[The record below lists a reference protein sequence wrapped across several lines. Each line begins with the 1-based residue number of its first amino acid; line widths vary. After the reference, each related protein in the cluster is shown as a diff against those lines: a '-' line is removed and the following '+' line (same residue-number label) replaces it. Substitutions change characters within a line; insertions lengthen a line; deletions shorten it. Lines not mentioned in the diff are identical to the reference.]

1 MSKNKYIFA
10 IEGIVDNESVYYSN
24 ILYRRFK
31 KHARKLKESKLAV
44 NKLMPMPV
52 ELKDKITFYNPIDN
66 TQDVEINERSTI
78 KIPTFTTD
86 VDYYS
91 KIFIETNKENLKNSN
106 LKSIFENKKIS
117 ATIIGDKIDHDIKFM
132 KELQEIDLSKEIFIQ
147 EISLSSITR
156 SITGGLHKVAQ
167 ASMMTGIS
175 CFTINTV
182 TQVLTGHG
190 IANFLTKSSI
200 ANIGTTGAS
209 VFGAYLAL
217 SLLQRYSRFRSA
229 KRAISKFLIAKMKTL
244 GRKSQ
249 EIIVGAFSA
258 FKKHKITEFVGGK
271 ALKTPLGKI
280 INRVDFDDDAIH
292 LVTSPRSPI
301 DYSAIKIVQKDDESI
316 IKSLAAVGL
325 KDQDKATL
333 AAFKALGTFSDLLFY
348 LAEKQ
353 SRSDKYKYE
362 ESKPDVDS
370 IRDKINSHIF
380 LKAGDKYYIKKEKL
394 DSFLAGLI
402 SDQILLDNMKIGAIN
417 KSSREINVECI
428 FDKSKILKLYNAN
441 SNSFKDR
448 FINKIKEEFSLKNEN
463 FYKAFIET
471 DNFEILSD
479 SRDIIIE
486 ITNQNG
492 TVVELKFNFI
502 VDSSLLGRQ
511 INTLKSSIVTVETA
525 NFLGTDFIALNS
537 VAGNKL
543 PKDQIAELSDEQLAS
558 INNSDDYNATE
569 EYRSTFVSK
578 ASMISN
584 IVNICSDSKS
594 AVNIKKCV
602 GLLMSNG
609 ALDATKLHIA
619 LARIGYESAS
629 LFTDSNPGIFSAA
642 KVFNDAIA
650 ATTQDIKCNDESGN
664 FSLDVFQKS
673 ILENTLLS
681 CLNLSSR
688 DKHRAKIK
696 EFSEKIY
703 NGGLSSANIEKLIE
717 DIYSEN
723 DKKPVTEF
731 GVRMEKHIA
740 ESYMEI
746 LNTQGAIATADDGE
760 STTRLEQFLKRKFAD
775 DNDPGDADKI
785 EAIISHIRETGRSDE
800 QGNIDHGE
808 ALFTNLCNTTK
819 FLLKKKNKTD
829 SEFMLGERNA
839 ELLNNILKSSGS
851 YEAIFQESL
860 ALPSKGMTSAPTFTQ
875 KFKAV
880 TSSISN
886 LTLKTFVGLGLAF
899 STITPVIATYLESDS
914 LQPSTEF
921 QETID
926 SGGEIE
932 INMKS
937 LQKELLELQKQIED
951 HEEINE
957 NLKMDKCFLH
967 IEKAIKFA
975 EDDNDVG
982 VKKLFSD
989 VGLDYKDGSNV
1000 ENYTN
1005 LVSFIYFIND
1015 QTRAANNCSDSF
1027 GQLHARL
1034 LKINKANYN
1043 DKINNITRSMI
1054 EKIQRL
1060 YKDTQD
1066 NGKKYENI
1074 QKGLTKIADML
1085 KERNADLAST
1095 KPAVY
1100 RDVEEDDMLD
1110 RLIRGWDTKYVEDD
1124 AGKRILV
1131 PVNYE
1136 ELGEQFKDVSTDITV
1151 KAKTAIETKIR
1162 AEAFE
1167 NNRIVIL
1174 LNIFKNIKDV
1184 AIGEIGEIAERV
1196 GENIKVSALRNSG
1209 LHSGRIE
1216 GLIKFLGIILTSI
1229 LFRFLKQLKLWKGQG
1244 VLPTNIQGALI
1255 DAQDHVRIAVN
1266 FTIYHIESHILRN
1279 DIISVLDLNTKI
1291 MEETLKE
1298 LSAKDDQNKKVKDAI
1313 RKIKAL
1319 RSAIATEDLKSK
1331 VDNSV
1336 VDTDSL
1342 LRKLEIIR

>member
-31 KHARKLKESKLAV
+31 KHVRRLRESKLAV

-86 VDYYS
+86 VNYYS

-117 ATIIGDKIDHDIKFM
+117 DTIIGDKIDHDIKFM
-132 KELQEIDLSKEIFIQ
+132 KELKEIDLSKEIFIQ

-167 ASMMTGIS
+167 ASIMTGIS
-175 CFTINTV
+175 CFTIDTV

-190 IANFLTKSSI
+190 IASFLTKSSLTDVGI
-200 ANIGTTGAS
+200 TGAS

-217 SLLQRYSRFRSA
+217 SLLQKFSRFRSPT
-229 KRAISKFLIAKMKTL
+229 RAIAKFLKDKMKTL
-244 GRKSQ
+244 GKATQ
-249 EIIVGAFSA
+249 EIIAGAFNA
-258 FKKHKITEFVGGK
+258 FKKHKITELVGGK

-301 DYSAIKIVQKDDESI
+301 DYSAIKIVPKDDKAI
-316 IKSLAAVGL
+316 IKSLAAVGINNPNNAVL
-325 KDQDKATL
+325 K
-333 AAFKALGTFSDLLFY
+333 AFKDLGTFSDLLFY
-348 LAEKQ
+348 LAENQ

-417 KSSREINVECI
+417 TRNKEINVECI
-428 FDKSKILKLYNAN
+428 FDKSKILKLYNTN

-448 FINKIKEEFSLKNEN
+448 FINKIKEEFSLKNQN
-463 FYKAFIET
+463 FYKTFIET
-471 DNFEILSD
+471 DSFEISSD

-486 ITNQNG
+486 INKNG

-502 VDSSLLGRQ
+502 FDGALFGRQ
-511 INTLKSSIVTVETA
+511 TNTLKRSIVKGETA
-525 NFLGTDFIALNS
+525 NFLGTDFIELNGGALS
-537 VAGNKL
+537 KL
-543 PKDQIAELSDEQLAS
+543 PPHQLTTLSDEQLAS

-584 IVNICSDSKS
+584 IVNICSDSKN

-602 GLLMSNG
+602 GLLLSND

-629 LFTDSNPGIFSAA
+629 LFTDSDPGIFSAA

-688 DKHRAKIK
+688 DKYRDKIK
-696 EFSEKIY
+696 EFSETIY
-703 NGGLSSANIEKLIE
+703 NGGLKKTNIEALIE
-717 DIYSEN
+717 AIYSSN
-723 DKKPVTEF
+723 GGKPVTEF

-740 ESYMEI
+740 ESYIEI
-746 LNTQGAIATADDGE
+746 LNTQAAIATADDDE
-760 STTRLEQFLKRKFAD
+760 STTRLEQFLKLKFAD
-775 DNDPGDADKI
+775 DDPDADEKI
-785 EAIISHIRETGRSDE
+785 EAIISHIRESGRKDDS
-800 QGNIDHGE
+800 GNIDHGE
-808 ALFTNLCNTTK
+808 AFFTNAYNAIK
-819 FLLKKKNKTD
+819 FVLKKKNKTD
-829 SEFMLGERNA
+829 TEFMLGERNA

-851 YEAIFQESL
+851 CDAIFQESL
-860 ALPSKGMTSAPTFTQ
+860 ALPSKGITSTPTFTQ
-875 KFKAV
+875 KFKAI

-886 LTLKTFVGLGLAF
+886 LTLKTFVGLGLMF

-914 LQPSTEF
+914 LQPSKEF
-921 QETID
+921 QKTID
-926 SGGEIE
+926 SGGEIK
-932 INMKS
+932 IDMKS
-937 LQKELLELQKQIED
+937 LQKELLKLQKQIED
-951 HEEINE
+951 NE
-957 NLKMDKCFLH
+957 AAAKTFETDKCFLH
-967 IEKAIKFA
+967 LEKAIKFA
-975 EDDNDVG
+975 EDNDDVG
-982 VKKLFSD
+982 VKKLFSQ
-989 VGLDYKDGSNV
+989 VGLDYENGNNV
-1000 ENYTN
+1000 KNYTN

-1015 QTRAANNCSDSF
+1015 QTRQANECSNSF
-1027 GQLHARL
+1027 GQLHERL
-1034 LKINKANYN
+1034 LEINKQSYSEE
-1043 DKINNITRSMI
+1043 INKITRLMI
-1054 EKIQRL
+1054 EKIRIL
-1060 YKDTQD
+1060 YEDTQK
-1066 NGKKYENI
+1066 NGKKYDDI
-1074 QKGLTKIADML
+1074 QKGLNKIADKL
-1085 KERNADLAST
+1085 KERSTDLTST
-1095 KPAVY
+1095 KPVVY
-1100 RDVEEDDMLD
+1100 TDVEDDDMLD
-1110 RLIRGWDTKYVEDD
+1110 KLTRGWDTKYVEDD

-1136 ELGEQFKDVSTDITV
+1136 ELGEQFNDVSTDITV
-1151 KAKTAIETKIR
+1151 KAKTAIETRIR

-1184 AIGEIGEIAERV
+1184 AIGEIGEIAERAV
-1196 GENIKVSALRNSG
+1196 EKLKVSALRNSG
-1209 LHSGRIE
+1209 LNSGRIE
-1216 GLIKFLGIILTSI
+1216 GLIKFLGIILASI
-1229 LFRFLKQLKLWKGQG
+1229 LFRFLKQLKLWKGRG
-1244 VLPTNIQGALI
+1244 ILPNIQGSLI
-1255 DAQDHVRIAVN
+1255 DAQDHIRIAVN

-1291 MEETLKE
+1291 MEETLKD
-1298 LSAKDDQNKKVKDAI
+1298 LSTKNDNNKQIKDAI
-1313 RKIKAL
+1313 RKIKEL
-1319 RSAIATEDLKSK
+1319 RTAIADEDLKSK
-1331 VDNSV
+1331 VDSSV

-1342 LRKLEIIR
+1342 LRKLGIIK